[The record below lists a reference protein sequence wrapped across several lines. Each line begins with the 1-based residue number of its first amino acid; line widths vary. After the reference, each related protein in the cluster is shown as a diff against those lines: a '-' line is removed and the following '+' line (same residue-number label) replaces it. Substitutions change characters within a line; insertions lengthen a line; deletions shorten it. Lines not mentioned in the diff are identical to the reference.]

1 MSKAV
6 SEKKITDLEAVLKTH
21 AEGTPEWCDIMLEI
35 ARLKLLQP
43 A

>member
-6 SEKKITDLEAVLKTH
+6 SEKKISDLESAIKEH
-21 AEGTPEWCDIMLEI
+21 PEGSPEWCDIMLEI